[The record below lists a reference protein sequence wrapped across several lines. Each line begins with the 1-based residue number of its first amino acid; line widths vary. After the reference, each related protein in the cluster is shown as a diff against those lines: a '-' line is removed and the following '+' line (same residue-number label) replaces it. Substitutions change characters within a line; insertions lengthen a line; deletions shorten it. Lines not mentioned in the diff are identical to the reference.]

1 MKRVLKKLVPRKSI
15 PALGLWALAACAGG
29 GGSGCNNDTDDGS
42 ARSPFRDDW
51 RVVADQAFEHTAADG
66 TPQIFDLTIGGR
78 EENENFANRGDVIVN
93 FDGPANRILI
103 EMRRFTFNTNQEAAD
118 VDFEKLALWASD
130 APPGGPTQPEEE
142 DDCIVGGWRTGCEVR
157 VLYDGLSQLAR
168 SGADLRVTLPPDYR
182 YKINVITQ
190 DNIEEEDYLNR
201 GNVCVSN
208 LFASASIEV
217 ESGKVWA
224 ALAPEVTP
232 APKCSQEQIDK
243 CENWTVEDDMG
254 NTVPAPWAP
263 ECDCIAVGGGEFGR
277 LEINSREDT
286 AADITVDMP
295 DTTWLNA
302 TVANQSEAK
311 PHECKPVIDNCS
323 GSKCVMKDNG
333 EYSKAAE
340 FNYPSE
346 AAPSGA
352 GFNLTVFSAGC
363 TQVDYFKDA
372 EDWDVLPKLQERVE
386 RHAKI
391 YADHHARA
399 TGRSDGETIPSRLY
413 RRNATTS
420 RANRHDNATGR
431 HAGVIDRKRSES
443 RCGTGIDLAGLSQ
456 TDAVARAAG
465 L

>member
-182 YKINVITQ
+182 YKLNVITQ

-243 CENWTVEDDMG
+243 CENWTVEDENGDM
-254 NTVPAPWAP
+254 VAAPWAP

-277 LEINSREDT
+277 LEINSREET

-295 DTTWLNA
+295 SGLWASVKAENTGEMQEEAGDHCEA
-302 TVANQSEAK
+302 TVDVQGFTPNETGNDAPWEKFGNL
-311 PHECKPVIDNCS
+311 
-323 GSKCVMKDNG
+323 
-333 EYSKAAE
+333 
-340 FNYPSE
+340 NYPGPP
-346 AAPSGA
+346 AIAGA
-352 GFNLTVFSAGC
+352 GFSVVASSKSCEPVAFTENPDDFVGTDKGKDQTSEERGNVKVCTGC
-363 TQVDYFKDA
+363 ITQTCDD
-372 EDWDVLPKLQERVE
+372 L
-386 RHAKI
+386 
-391 YADHHARA
+391 
-399 TGRSDGETIPSRLY
+399 IP
-413 RRNATTS
+413 
-420 RANRHDNATGR
+420 
-431 HAGVIDRKRSES
+431 
-443 RCGTGIDLAGLSQ
+443 
-456 TDAVARAAG
+456 
-465 L
+465 